1 MLYNNLDQQLFS
13 AIGSV
18 MFQFL
23 SFCESAFLHDQI
35 NNFINRKLLVTYS
48 KQILLNL
55 DDIQLNTGFEYGSK
69 VLSILQKGKY
79 KSGNIPDMTLL
90 ESKKQKL
97 WG

>member
-1 MLYNNLDQQLFS
+1 MEVSCFIFFFYHF
-13 AIGSV
+13 AV
-18 MFQFL
+18 L
-23 SFCESAFLHDQI
+23 SGQI

-55 DDIQLNTGFEYGSK
+55 DDIQLTTGFEYGST